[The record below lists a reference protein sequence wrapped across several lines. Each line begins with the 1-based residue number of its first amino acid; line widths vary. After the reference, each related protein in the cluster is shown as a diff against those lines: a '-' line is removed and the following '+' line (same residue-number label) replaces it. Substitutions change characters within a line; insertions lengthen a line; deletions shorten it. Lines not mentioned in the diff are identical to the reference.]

1 MNAQEI
7 MKQYEGLRRAMPDAK
22 LPALEADA
30 YQLTVMHKTENSAE
44 SAYAVLDSFNPVAGW
59 MGFQSGNQHF
69 NHEPLPKAGANYGQL
84 LNAEVTNGK
93 GASLHVRYNGNGG
106 WVVTE
111 YGYSAGNDY
120 LADKVRHVAS
130 FDKDGNTTLQYLRFW
145 QERDGALG
153 VNPVFACFVGFGE
166 KV

>member
-1 MNAQEI
+1 MNAQDI
-7 MKQYEGLRRAMPDAK
+7 LKQYEGLRRSMPDAK

-30 YQLTVMHKTENSAE
+30 YQLVVTPHSMDTVEKV
-44 SAYAVLDSFNPVAGW
+44 YAALDRFNPVTGW
-59 MGFQSGNQHF
+59 IGYQSGNQHF
-69 NHEPLPKAGANYGQL
+69 NNQPLEIKADYGQL
-84 LNAEVTNGK
+84 LNAEVTNGN

-111 YGYSAGNDY
+111 YRYSAGNAY

-145 QERDGALG
+145 QEKDGALG
-153 VNPVFACFVGFGE
+153 VNPVFACFVGFGG
-166 KV
+166 KA